1 MVSFNTGFQQ
11 KRSQMVQWRK
21 AIYAHIGRWA
31 KTLSKGGTIKEK
43 EMTKIKKYHEQV
55 NRSMREK
62 QKLGKG

>member
-1 MVSFNTGFQQ
+1 
-11 KRSQMVQWRK
+11 MVQWRK
-21 AIYAHIGRWA
+21 AIYAYIGRWA